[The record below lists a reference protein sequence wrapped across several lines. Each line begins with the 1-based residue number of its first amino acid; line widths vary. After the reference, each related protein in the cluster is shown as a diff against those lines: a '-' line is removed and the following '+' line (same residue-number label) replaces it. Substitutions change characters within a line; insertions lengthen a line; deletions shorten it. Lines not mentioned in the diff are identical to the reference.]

1 MPLHTTQ
8 IHSATLESGVLDDDE
23 VLDCLRQF
31 KRTRNIRLG
40 LSLSG
45 VKQSETLFKA
55 LEIPCDPA
63 APAGC
68 LFFLLSMFFFLLS
81 KALEIQCDPAAPA
94 GFSFLISMF
103 FFYFPRHL
111 RSSAIPLRPR
121 GVS

>member
-1 MPLHTTQ
+1 MTECTSQ
-8 IHSATLESGVLDDDE
+8 IHSATLESGVLDDDA

-55 LEIPCDPA
+55 LKIPCDPA

-68 LFFLLSMFFFLLS
+68 LFFLLS
-81 KALEIQCDPAAPA
+81 I
-94 GFSFLISMF
+94 F

>member
-1 MPLHTTQ
+1 MCATVFDSLSLSVSLSLSLSLCMPPHTTQ
-8 IHSATLESGVLDDDE
+8 IHSATLESGVLDDAE

-45 VKQSETLFKA
+45 TKQGETLSKA

-68 LFFLLSMFFFLLS
+68 V
-81 KALEIQCDPAAPA
+81 
-94 GFSFLISMF
+94 
-103 FFYFPRHL
+103 Y
-111 RSSAIPLRPR
+111 
-121 GVS
+121 VSNDCIYCTLNLKP